1 MRSEPQILSRVR
13 KFRDL
18 RSSMRGSLIGNKAP
32 ARQLACGML
41 AILIFWFSHLAL
53 AANEQ
58 ALEQLRLADNVK
70 MTSHAQFVAILD
82 SVQSRRDQLN
92 TADRHYLSYLQSWRK
107 VYDGRYQVA
116 IEELNDLLAKIV
128 DPVLELRAR
137 ATLVNVYSLAVRY
150 SDAFSE
156 LTRMLESLQGI
167 SDRDAREQALGVAAL
182 LYNQVEQYALGLEY
196 AEMLI
201 KEDWQGRGLCK
212 GGQVK
217 LEALYQSGQL
227 SNADV
232 SADPV
237 VRACLAMGDF
247 VRANLVRTYIARAY
261 IDEGEWQRALA
272 LLNSHY
278 EEALATRYSFLISEI
293 DSIRAY
299 IARNLGNREDAKK
312 FALSSVTNGVQDQYT
327 EPLVTAYR
335 VLYETALDEGDVVSA
350 LRYHEKYA
358 EVDKGYLDDISARQ
372 IAYEKVKHEILARQ
386 LQIDALNKQNE
397 ILQLERENNRLYI
410 ALLISVL
417 AFIGLW
423 AYKTKRLQM
432 HFMRLSQKDGLT
444 GIANRPYF
452 LERAEQLIESS
463 RKASHEVSIV
473 LCDLDY
479 FKAIND
485 RFGHAAGDYVL
496 KRTVEAC
503 QNHMRPEDLFGRFGG
518 EEFGI
523 VLAGCELAVARER
536 CEQLRAAVESITAA
550 EFGMH
555 SNVTAS
561 FGVASARASGY
572 DLRLLLAHAD
582 SALYQ
587 AKRQG
592 RNCVVVYDRNSG
604 AMPFA
609 ESGSARVDVA

>member
-1 MRSEPQILSRVR
+1 MLLLWLSH
-13 KFRDL
+13 
-18 RSSMRGSLIGNKAP
+18 S
-32 ARQLACGML
+32 
-41 AILIFWFSHLAL
+41 AL
-53 AANEQ
+53 AAGDQ
-58 ALEQLRLADNVK
+58 AFEQLRLADSVK
-70 MTSHAQFVAILD
+70 MKSHGQFVAILD
-82 SVQSRRDQLN
+82 SVQARRDQLN

-116 IEELNDLLAKIV
+116 IEELNDLLEKV
-128 DPVLELRAR
+128 EDPVLELRTR
-137 ATLVNVYSLAVRY
+137 ATLVNVFSLAVRY

-156 LTRMLESLQGI
+156 LTRMLESLQGV
-167 SDRDAREQALGVAAL
+167 SDQDAREQALGVAAL

-201 KEDWQGRGLCK
+201 KENWQGRGLCK

-227 SNADV
+227 SNADAN
-232 SADPV
+232 ADPV
-237 VRACLAMGDF
+237 VRACISMGDF
-247 VRANLVRTYIARAY
+247 VRANLVRTYIARVY
-261 IDEGEWQRALA
+261 IDQGESQRALT

-293 DSIRAY
+293 DSIRAH
-299 IARNLGNREDAKK
+299 IAKHLGNRQEAKK
-312 FALSSVTNGVQDQYT
+312 FALSAVTNGVQDQYT

-350 LRYHEKYA
+350 LRYHEKFA

-410 ALLISVL
+410 ALLISIL

-423 AYKTKRLQM
+423 AYKTKRSQM

-452 LERAEQLIESS
+452 LERAEHMLENS
-463 RKASHEVSIV
+463 RKTNDEVCIV

-485 RFGHAAGDYVL
+485 RFGHATGDHVL
-496 KRTVEAC
+496 KWTVEAC
-503 QNHMRPEDLFGRFGG
+503 QKHMRPQDLFGRFGG

-523 VLAGCELAVARER
+523 VLAGCELPVARER
-536 CEQLRAAVESITAA
+536 CEQLRAAVESITAE

-561 FGVASARASGY
+561 FGVASAKASGY
-572 DLRLLLAHAD
+572 ELRLLLAHAD

-592 RNCVVVYDRNSG
+592 RNCVVVYDRNS
-604 AMPFA
+604 ADAPFP
-609 ESGSARVDVA
+609 ESGAARVDVA